1 MKIYKKPKIY
11 IVAGEPSGDILGDQL
26 IKSLQTKFDS
36 PIFNGVGGEKMQSNN
51 FRSLFDMSHISIFGI
66 FPVIKKL
73 FFLLRKINDV
83 VNDIVQI
90 KPDIIIL
97 IDSPDFNHRVAKK
110 VKRYLPDIPIICYV
124 APTVWAWRQGRAKK
138 MSKYFNYLLSVI
150 PFEVNFFEKYGLKTT
165 YVGHPFIEKVKK
177 IDDKNFS
184 NQFDLLDGDKTII
197 FLPGSRRSEIDRHSP
212 IMSQAIEH
220 LRSQD
225 LKINILIATGHKQ
238 LNQIREY
245 FPDIKVITDD
255 NEKYSLFKIADFACA
270 ASGTVTLELGLTET
284 PTIVIYK
291 MDKFTWFFIS
301 RMVKVKFVSL
311 VNLILGRESSKE
323 LLQDNY
329 TKENLIDEIN
339 KLLLDSEIQKKQIED
354 LREFKL
360 IMKKNINN
368 PSENASNIIKNILEN

>member
-26 IKSLQTKFDS
+26 IKSLQTKFEE

-66 FPVIKKL
+66 FPVLKKL
-73 FFLLRKINDV
+73 FFLLRKINYV
-83 VNDIVQI
+83 VHDIVQI
-90 KPDIIIL
+90 KPDIVIL

-110 VKRYLPDIPIICYV
+110 VKRNLPNIPIICYV

-138 MSKYFNYLLSVI
+138 MSKYFDYLLSVI

-177 IDDKNFS
+177 NENEIFL
-184 NQFDLLDGDKTII
+184 NQYDLLNEDKTIV
-197 FLPGSRRSEIDRHSP
+197 FLPGSRRSEIERHSP
-212 IMSQAIEH
+212 IMSEAIAY
-220 LRSQD
+220 LRSLD

-255 NEKYSLFKIADFACA
+255 SEKYSLFKIADFACA

-291 MDKFTWFFIS
+291 MDRFTWFFIS
-301 RMVKVKFVSL
+301 RMAKVKFVSL

-323 LLQDNY
+323 LLQDNF
-329 TKENLIDEIN
+329 TKENLIDELK
-339 KLLLDSEIQKKQIED
+339 KLLLDSETHKKQIED
-354 LREFKL
+354 LKEFKL
-360 IMKKNINN
+360 IMKKNVDN
-368 PSENASNIIKNILEN
+368 PSENASNIIKNIIEN

>member
-110 VKRYLPDIPIICYV
+110 IKRYLPDIPIICYV
-124 APTVWAWRQGRAKK
+124 APTVWAWRHGRAKK

-165 YVGHPFIEKVKK
+165 YVGHPFIEIVKK

-184 NQFDLLDGDKTII
+184 NQLDLLNGDKTII
-197 FLPGSRRSEIDRHSP
+197 FLPGSRRSEIERHSP
-212 IMSQAIEH
+212 IMSQAIEY

>member
-110 VKRYLPDIPIICYV
+110 IKRYLPDIPIICYV

-184 NQFDLLDGDKTII
+184 NQLDLLNGDKTII
-197 FLPGSRRSEIDRHSP
+197 FLPGSRRSEIERHSP
-212 IMSQAIEH
+212 IMSQAIEY

>member
-36 PIFNGVGGEKMQSNN
+36 PIFNGVGGEKMQTNN

-110 VKRYLPDIPIICYV
+110 IKRYLPDIPIICYV

-184 NQFDLLDGDKTII
+184 NQLDLLNGDKTII
-197 FLPGSRRSEIDRHSP
+197 FLPGSRRSEIERHSP
-212 IMSQAIEH
+212 IMSQAIEY

-329 TKENLIDEIN
+329 TRENLIDEIN

>member
-124 APTVWAWRQGRAKK
+124 APTVWAWRHGRAKK

-184 NQFDLLDGDKTII
+184 NQLDLLNGDKTII
-197 FLPGSRRSEIDRHSP
+197 FLPGSRRSEIERHSP
-212 IMSQAIEH
+212 IMSQAIEY

-255 NEKYSLFKIADFACA
+255 TEKYSLFKIADFACA

>member
-184 NQFDLLDGDKTII
+184 NQLDLLNGDKTII
-197 FLPGSRRSEIDRHSP
+197 FLPGSRRSEIERHSP
-212 IMSQAIEH
+212 IMSQAIEY

-311 VNLILGRESSKE
+311 VNLILGKESSKE

-329 TKENLIDEIN
+329 TKENLIDAIN

>member
-97 IDSPDFNHRVAKK
+97 FDSPDFNHRVAKK

-124 APTVWAWRQGRAKK
+124 APTVWAWRHGRAKK

-184 NQFDLLDGDKTII
+184 NQLDLLNGDKTII
-197 FLPGSRRSEIDRHSP
+197 FLPGSRRSEIERHSP
-212 IMSQAIEH
+212 IMSQAIEY

>member
-1 MKIYKKPKIY
+1 MKNYNSPNIY

-26 IKSLQTKFDS
+26 IKSLESKFNS
-36 PIFNGVGGEKMQSNN
+36 PIFNGVGGERMQSNN
-51 FRSLFDMSHISIFGI
+51 FISLFEMSDISIFGI
-66 FPVIKKL
+66 FPVLRKL
-73 FFLLRKINDV
+73 FFLMNKINDV
-83 VNDIVQI
+83 VKDISQK

-110 VKRYLPDIPIICYV
+110 VKKYLPDVPIVCYV

-138 MSKYFNYLLSVI
+138 MSEYFDYLLSVI

-177 IDDKNFS
+177 NENKIFL
-184 NQFDLLDGDKTII
+184 NQYDLLNEDKTIV
-197 FLPGSRRSEIDRHSP
+197 FLPGSRRSEIERHSP
-212 IMSQAIEH
+212 IMSEAIAY
-220 LRSQD
+220 LRSLD

-245 FPDIKVITDD
+245 FPDITIITDD

-291 MDKFTWFFIS
+291 MDRFTWFFIS
-301 RMVKVKFVSL
+301 RMAKVKFVSL

-323 LLQDNY
+323 LLQDNF
-329 TKENLIDEIN
+329 TKENLIDELK
-339 KLLLDSEIQKKQIED
+339 KLLLDSETQKKQIED
-354 LREFKL
+354 LKEFKL
-360 IMKKNINN
+360 IMKKNVDN
-368 PSENASNIIKNILEN
+368 PSENASNIIKNIIEN